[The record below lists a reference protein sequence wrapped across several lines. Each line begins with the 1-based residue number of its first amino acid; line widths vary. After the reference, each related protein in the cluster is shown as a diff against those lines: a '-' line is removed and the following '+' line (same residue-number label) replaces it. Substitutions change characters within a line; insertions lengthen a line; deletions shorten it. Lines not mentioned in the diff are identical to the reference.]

1 MIHFARVNILKKNKL
16 MVKPFA
22 FRIVLTTITIYAIL
36 QMGCTDSKNQAK
48 DFKNCKYGTPSA
60 IFSQALK
67 QVKAHSFQLK
77 PQEAIEIIHFDNDVK
92 LELIQSGCDEIRQEF
107 RFTIKNFQ
115 KTNFQ
120 HTIDEALEQ
129 LRYLGGL
136 SDQYASFSFWSDAIA
151 QKRTQLKAGKV
162 YEIESN
168 RFVKIDLIP
177 EDKQA
182 ILIVE
187 FLNN

>member
-1 MIHFARVNILKKNKL
+1 MI
-16 MVKPFA
+16 KPFA
-22 FRIVLTTITIYAIL
+22 IHTVLMLVAMLYVS
-36 QMGCTDSKNQAK
+36 CSDSKNQTK
-48 DFKNCKYGTPSA
+48 DFSQCKYGMPSA
-60 IFSQALK
+60 IFSQTLK

-77 PQEAIEIIHFDNDVK
+77 SQEAIEIIHFDNDVK

-115 KTNFQ
+115 KSNFQ
-120 HTIDEALEQ
+120 HTIDEALKQ

-151 QKRTQLKAGKV
+151 QKSMQLKAGEV

-177 EDKQA
+177 ENKQA

>member
-1 MIHFARVNILKKNKL
+1 MI
-16 MVKPFA
+16 KPFA
-22 FRIVLTTITIYAIL
+22 TQTVIMIMVIL
-36 QMGCTDSKNQAK
+36 YLGCSDSKNQAK
-48 DFKNCKYGTPSA
+48 DFSQCKYGIPNA

-77 PQEAIEIIHFDNDVK
+77 SQEAIEIIHFDNDVE
-92 LELIQSGCDEIRQEF
+92 LELIQSGCDEVRQEF

-120 HTIDEALEQ
+120 HTIDETLKQ

-151 QKRTQLKAGKV
+151 QKRMELKAGEV
-162 YEIESN
+162 FEIESN

-177 EDKQA
+177 ENKRA